1 MPPISL
7 HEWNYGATEL
17 ESKLT
22 YLLERDKELL
32 GMAVQ
37 RSVVLRLQRKSGNWL
52 SFGSMF
58 FTRRIECYE
67 RENLR
72 MRG

>member
-37 RSVVLRLQRKSGNWL
+37 RSVV
-52 SFGSMF
+52 
-58 FTRRIECYE
+58 FTTAEKKRELALVRIDVLHKED
-67 RENLR
+67 
-72 MRG
+72 